1 MPGTTSPLLS
11 VCSSKL
17 SSTPLETKSAVLLRG
32 PWMVAASAE
41 GMEIF
46 TNAEGPPH
54 LRGWHHRKSDSSA
67 AGVGGGG
74 VTQSGF
80 SLQIQPPFLLPL
92 SKIKNKTKREPVES
106 KPSKV
111 NLDAQFEFLS
121 FDDWPVDL

>member
-1 MPGTTSPLLS
+1 MPGTTSPSLS

-46 TNAEGPPH
+46 INTEGPPQ
-54 LRGWHHRKSDSSA
+54 LRGWHHRESDSSA

-74 VTQSGF
+74 GNSKWPF
-80 SLQIQPPFLLPL
+80 PPDPTPL
-92 SKIKNKTKREPVES
+92 FTPTLKIKNKTKTSGVQSRCS
-106 KPSKV
+106 G
-111 NLDAQFEFLS
+111 
-121 FDDWPVDL
+121 